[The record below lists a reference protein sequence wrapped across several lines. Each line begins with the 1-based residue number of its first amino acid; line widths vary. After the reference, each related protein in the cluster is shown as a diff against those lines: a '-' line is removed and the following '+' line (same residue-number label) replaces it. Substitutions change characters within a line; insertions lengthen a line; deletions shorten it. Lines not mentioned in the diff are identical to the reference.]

1 MKHSICLLILSSSGQ
16 TAMKKETKKKV
27 VKILYKNRRGETSI
41 RTILPGNMV
50 FGSNEWHP
58 EEQWFL
64 KALDIERGQERSF
77 AMKDISAWF
86 SWEFE

>member
-1 MKHSICLLILSSSGQ
+1 MRHLIYPLILSSSEE
-16 TAMKKETKKKV
+16 TTMKKEIKKRV
-27 VKILYKNRRGETSI
+27 VKILYKNWRGETSL
-41 RTILPGNMV
+41 RTILPGDTV

-64 KALDIERGQERSF
+64 KALDLDKNAERIF

-86 SWEFE
+86 PWEFE